1 MRTRREVTERR
12 VGKSMTGIGYGRVVR
27 GARVR
32 RGALLL
38 AVAVLLCHGL
48 YGASHQVHRFGPEA
62 PGQEVVPHSNQHN
75 TAHDTHGGDDQG
87 EGHTWHPDGMAY
99 AASLSVVLLAA
110 AFALALGGTRIL
122 ARAALAAAP
131 GRRYAPSFL
140 RPARG
145 SPLPVLQV
153 FRL

>member
-12 VGKSMTGIGYGRVVR
+12 VGKSMTGIGHGRVVR
-27 GARVR
+27 GARAR

-48 YGASHQVHRFGPEA
+48 YGASHQVQRFGPEA
-62 PGQEVVPHSNQHN
+62 PGQEVVPHGNQHN
-75 TAHDTHGGDDQG
+75 AAHDKHSGDNQG
-87 EGHTWHPDGMAY
+87 EGPAWHPDGMAY

-110 AFALALGGTRIL
+110 AFALALGGTRIG
-122 ARAALAAAP
+122 ARAGLAAAS

-140 RPARG
+140 RSARG

>member
-1 MRTRREVTERR
+1 MRARREVTERR
-12 VGKSMTGIGYGRVVR
+12 VGKSMTGIGYGRVVPGR
-27 GARVR
+27 RAR

-48 YGASHQVHRFGPEA
+48 YEASHQVQRFSPEA

-75 TAHDTHGGDDQG
+75 AAHGKHGGDDQG
-87 EGHTWHPDGMAY
+87 EGHAWHPDVMAY
-99 AASLSVVLLAA
+99 AASLSVVLSAA
-110 AFALALGGTRIL
+110 AFALALGGTRIK
-122 ARAALAAAP
+122 ARAGLAAAS

-140 RPARG
+140 RPVRG